1 MARRAMGGSR
11 RTGTTGLV
19 LTGVSIACTIA
30 VGVAGTS
37 LMEPPLPGAPG
48 ASDVSGTL
56 GHLPWSVGLQL
67 SPYLAVGLAAAGLAT
82 GTLGLA
88 LTLRALRV
96 GWRVNPRALL
106 LAGVAAAI
114 VAGTTRPFGSSDF
127 LSYAAYGRELV
138 TGHNPYAVAP
148 AALARLGDP
157 VARAVQDWAGT
168 PSVYGAL
175 ASGVFGFASLVGGT
189 SARLTVFVLDLVN
202 AAAFV
207 ATGLLLDR
215 LAGGCPTGL
224 AGGCPTG
231 RCPARDRST
240 RDRSAAR
247 LRAAVLWTCNPL
259 LLQILVA
266 GGHVDS
272 LAVAF
277 GVAGIAVAAPAV
289 AGIAVAAPA
298 VAGIAVAA
306 PAVAGT
312 SRVAGVGGVVGGASR
327 AVLFRG
333 VAAGALIGLGFAV
346 KPTVVLI
353 GIGVAIASLTSTAA
367 SPSSVASSPSVTPS
381 PVRNTANVNRLRGL
395 IAVSVAIAT
404 ETAIKLSRSRLS
416 RAVGRSP
423 QPEISRYFVICG
435 LLAGFAVVAAA
446 DLVLIGRAG
455 IDQTLRASGMVSV
468 GSPWR
473 VVRTVL
479 SQFMAEPVAD
489 EVVRACAI
497 VFTLCLAVALL
508 RGHQLGMR
516 AASPNMDKSGA
527 VAGRVRNGGAVA
539 GRAAFALVL
548 AWLVAWPYVLPWYD
562 ALAWALLPLLPAS
575 GFDWALLARTAAL
588 GFGYLPAR
596 STGITIPPGLRWME
610 PVIRSAVVPTV
621 LAAVAAFFVLVAL
634 RRVCPVRFY
643 RE

>member
-1 MARRAMGGSR
+1 MAS
-11 RTGTTGLV
+11 TGTTGLI
-19 LTGVSIACTIA
+19 LTGVGIACTIA

-37 LMEPPLPGAPG
+37 LMEPPLPGPPG
-48 ASDVSGTL
+48 ASGAL
-56 GHLPWSVGLQL
+56 GQLPWSIDLRL
-67 SPYLAVGLAAAGLAT
+67 SPYLAVGLAAVGLAA

-88 LTLRALRV
+88 LTLRALRA
-96 GWRVNPRALL
+96 GWRVNPHAVL

-207 ATGLLLDR
+207 ATGMLLDR
-215 LAGGCPTGL
+215 L
-224 AGGCPTG
+224 
-231 RCPARDRST
+231 T
-240 RDRSAAR
+240 RNRPAAR

-266 GGHVDS
+266 GGHVDA

-289 AGIAVAAPA
+289 AA
-298 VAGIAVAA
+298 
-306 PAVAGT
+306 
-312 SRVAGVGGVVGGASR
+312 SRVAGGASR

-353 GIGVAIASLTSTAA
+353 GIGVAIASLASTITSSSSAT
-367 SPSSVASSPSVTPS
+367 SPASVTPAR
-381 PVRNTANVNRLRGL
+381 P
-395 IAVSVAIAT
+395 
-404 ETAIKLSRSRLS
+404 RLS
-416 RAVGRSP
+416 RD
-423 QPEISRYFVICG
+423 VICG
-435 LLAGFAVVAAA
+435 LLAGFTVVAAA
-446 DLVLIGRAG
+446 DLALIGRAG
-455 IDQTLRASGMVSV
+455 IAQTLRASGMVSV

-489 EVVRACAI
+489 EVVRGGAI
-497 VFTLCLAVALL
+497 VLALL
-508 RGHQLGMR
+508 LVAGFLGWQLCMR
-516 AASPNMDKSGA
+516 IIAIGCKRVRFNLNPPVGRWLTSLDAGQARDGGA
-527 VAGRVRNGGAVA
+527 VAGRV
-539 GRAAFALVL
+539 AFALVL

-575 GFDWALLARTAAL
+575 GFDWVLLARTTAL

-596 STGITIPPGLRWME
+596 SAGITIPPGLRWME
-610 PVIRSAVVPTV
+610 PVIRSAVTPAV
-621 LAAVAAFFVLVAL
+621 LAAVAVLLIFVTFHRAW
-634 RRVCPVRFY
+634 PHSFHGP
-643 RE
+643 